1 MRKAKIDSCYRS
13 RGALLVLAMQTY
25 MYSLLQS
32 LHLIPPTSVPGI
44 AHFMPF
50 GEFAS
55 MLLPSP
61 PPDLSFVSLGSY
73 FFDIMKAPS
82 LFYIYVY
89 LRPVIEVRL
98 YRLIRRRLPKPILT
112 DDLSVKV
119 AFDNDLIDWM
129 VPTLGR
135 RAVEET
141 QRSNLS
147 LIDDI
152 SYEMGAFRQWLSSK
166 LTFRRRRASVAQV
179 TELDQEPETRQAQSG
194 AANLPP
200 APEHQRHRSAESNPP
215 DQPMPAPETGARSDS
230 GQSGLSNGE
239 NRARDA
245 DNMDILRRARNLTL
259 STRTT
264 SPDPDAQQNGGNAP
278 NENRRQSRSDTLLS
292 RSPSPESSQSSPRV
306 RAQLIQDS
314 DVIAMQLELE
324 SRHAQSRNATTDADA
339 GLQNS
344 DDRQPSRRSISEILD
359 TFLSSQDI
367 TTILGAEATDSD
379 ALSNM
384 TAAVSP
390 NPGDMA
396 TTSTSDGQLL
406 GVTGD
411 QNPNNSSAGPIVSDP
426 VNILPDVVEEPPLDD
441 TTNQASE
448 PQLDQD
454 DDADDDADAE
464 SGILPHLADPM
475 VRQSSAAGTTT
486 ITPSVSA
493 HRVTILSALPVD
505 SLASHLASMITTA
518 LFVPVE
524 TFYLRSLA
532 KSYLSSK
539 GTAAAI
545 RSDVYPVRAWG
556 GGATRSDKL
565 AYLGKLALMMG
576 IQAAVN
582 ASVWG
587 IISGSAIRIGRR
599 WCRWGAL

>member
-1 MRKAKIDSCYRS
+1 M
-13 RGALLVLAMQTY
+13 LAMQTY

-32 LHLIPPTSVPGI
+32 LHLISPTSVPGI

-61 PPDLSFVSLGSY
+61 PDLSLFSLGSY
-73 FFDIMKAPS
+73 FFSVMKAPS

-152 SYEMGAFRQWLSSK
+152 SYEMNAFRQWLCSK
-166 LTFRRRRASVAQV
+166 FAFRRRRPSVAQV
-179 TELDQEPETRQAQSG
+179 TELQHEPETLQAQSG
-194 AANLPP
+194 AAILPP
-200 APEHQRHRSAESNPP
+200 TPAHRRHRSTESNPP
-215 DQPMPAPETGARSDS
+215 AQPMPARETDAHSDS
-230 GQSGLSNGE
+230 GESGLSNGD
-239 NRARDA
+239 NRVIDA
-245 DNMDILRRARNLTL
+245 DNMDLLRRARNLTL

-264 SPDPDAQQNGGNAP
+264 SPDPDGQQNGGNAP
-278 NENRRQSRSDTLLS
+278 NESRRQSRSNTLLS

-324 SRHAQSRNATTDADA
+324 SRHTQNRNATTDTDA
-339 GLQNS
+339 GIQNS
-344 DDRQPSRRSISEILD
+344 EDRQPGRRSISEILD

-367 TTILGAEATDSD
+367 TTILGTEATDSD
-379 ALSNM
+379 ALSNT

-390 NPGDMA
+390 NPGEMG
-396 TTSTSDGQLL
+396 TTSISDDQLH
-406 GVTGD
+406 GVTGN
-411 QNPNNSSAGPIVSDP
+411 QNPNNSSVGPIVSDP
-426 VNILPDVVEEPPLDD
+426 VNILPDAVEEPPLDD
-441 TTNQASE
+441 TTNQA
-448 PQLDQD
+448 QLDQD
-454 DDADDDADAE
+454 DDDDDDDDDDNGADAE
-464 SGILPHLADPM
+464 SGILPHVADSM
-475 VRQSSAAGTTT
+475 VRQNSAAGTTT

-505 SLASHLASMITTA
+505 SLASHLAATITTA
-518 LFVPVE
+518 LFAPIE

-539 GTAAAI
+539 GATAAI
-545 RSDVYPVRAWG
+545 RSDVYPVTAWG

-565 AYLGKLALMMG
+565 AYIGKLALMMG

-599 WCRWGAL
+599 WCGWGAL

>member
-1 MRKAKIDSCYRS
+1 M
-13 RGALLVLAMQTY
+13 LAMQTY

-32 LHLIPPTSVPGI
+32 LHLIPPTSMPSI

-61 PPDLSFVSLGSY
+61 PELSFISLGSY
-73 FFDIMKAPS
+73 FLNIMKAPS

-147 LIDDI
+147 LVDDI

-166 LTFRRRRASVAQV
+166 FTFRRRRASVAQV
-179 TELDQEPETRQAQSG
+179 TEPQQEPETRQAQG
-194 AANLPP
+194 DAANLPP
-200 APEHQRHRSAESNPP
+200 SPVYQRHRSAESNPP
-215 DQPMPAPETGARSDS
+215 DQPMPARESDAHSDS
-230 GQSGLSNGE
+230 SESGLSNGGD
-239 NRARDA
+239 RAIDA
-245 DNMDILRRARNLTL
+245 DNMDLLRRARNLTL

-264 SPDPDAQQNGGNAP
+264 SPEPDAQRNGDNAP
-278 NENRRQSRSDTLLS
+278 NESRRQSRSDTLLS

-324 SRHAQSRNATTDADA
+324 SRHAQNRNATTDTHA

-344 DDRQPSRRSISEILD
+344 DDRQPGRRSISEILD
-359 TFLSSQDI
+359 TLLSNQDI

-384 TAAVSP
+384 TAAVPP
-390 NPGDMA
+390 NPGEIA
-396 TTSTSDGQLL
+396 TTSTSDGELH
-406 GVTGD
+406 GATRD
-411 QNPNNSSAGPIVSDP
+411 QNPNNSSAGPIASDA
-426 VNILPDVVEEPPLDD
+426 VNIFPDVEEGPPLDD
-441 TTNQASE
+441 ATNQASE

-454 DDADDDADAE
+454 DDDDAADAE
-464 SGILPHLADPM
+464 SGILPHVADPM

-505 SLASHLASMITTA
+505 SLASHLAAMITTA
-518 LFVPVE
+518 VFAPIE

-539 GTAAAI
+539 GAAAAAAI
-545 RSDVYPVRAWG
+545 RSDVYPVSAWG

-565 AYLGKLALMMG
+565 AYIGKLALIMG

-599 WCRWGAL
+599 WCGWGSL